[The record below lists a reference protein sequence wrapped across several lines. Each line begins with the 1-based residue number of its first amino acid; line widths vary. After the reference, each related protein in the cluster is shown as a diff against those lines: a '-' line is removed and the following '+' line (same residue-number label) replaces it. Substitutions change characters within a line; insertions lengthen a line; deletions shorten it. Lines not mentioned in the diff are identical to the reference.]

1 MSTAVNINRGSE
13 WRKWDLHVHTPYSHT
28 SEYPGD
34 TDDKKWG
41 NFFQALENLPKEI
54 KVIGVNDYLF
64 LDGYRKVI
72 EHKNK
77 GNLKNI
83 DLILPVIEFRLKEL
97 VGHESLKKINYHI
110 IFADESLL
118 GIEVIEAQFLSCFR
132 SACNLDP
139 NNPKGVTF
147 GGVVTRD
154 SIAEFGK
161 KIYDSTPESSR
172 TSDNYFEIG
181 FNSLSYSLDK
191 LRECLGE
198 IKTPN
203 TYLKNK
209 YLKAIGKAEWEDFRW
224 TGSVGEKKDLIDCA
238 NFVFSASPNSDQAIK
253 NIDALKKEV
262 VNSRLLHCSDAHT
275 TKHSINDSGKLEFE
289 FNNTS
294 PKDLGHCF
302 TWIKGDLC
310 FETLRQASVDY
321 DSRILIQDRNPADNK
336 NSSASLFIDN
346 IEYLVN
352 GTKKTLYLN
361 KDINSVIGK
370 RGAGKSVLLKHI
382 AFECGAQ
389 DVKEISKLQD
399 FKVFW
404 CDNSNENKFVEY
416 IPQNYLSAITYEDGE
431 KYDERDQKLREL
443 LFNNELFKNADLN
456 ITEIVNSIELK
467 IATNIKEILKLDKQ
481 ILDTTNQLKP
491 LGKVE
496 DKENAI
502 KLKQKEIEKLGKV
515 DITDDEIT
523 NQSKYVSKIQQLI
536 KDIELAK
543 QDTKIIATIN
553 NGSAANFIRID
564 DEIFSGLSQTT
575 YQLIKDHINSTSSK
589 DVKGF
594 LSKTLNNLQELTSKN
609 EKDKTDAEALLKP
622 IDEKLQKNKTIEQI
636 LKEINKLNTEKSD
649 ISKLVLFNE
658 EIIKVKELSVNN
670 VVKVYLSFK
679 EKIDGIIE
687 TLKDEFKTFTFITF
701 DFQVGYKGEAYKNNF
716 FDNYIDARSG
726 YEFKAFEERDFTEQ
740 ELQKILKD
748 ILSRDA
754 KIKPSVDVES
764 TVTALLKCR
773 YDIDFTKSVKY
784 KVDETNFVDFEKMT
798 GGQKAMALLDLI
810 FNLSKSNFPIIID
823 QPENDIDVSG
833 ISNDLKKLVLQ
844 QKIRRQVIIATHS
857 PNLLLL
863 VDSENVIVA
872 KNEDNQIIYDNGGI
886 ENVTIQDN
894 IIEILEGGK
903 TALEKRM
910 NKLLNSAN

>member
-1 MSTAVNINRGSE
+1 MSTVTNITRGSE
-13 WRKWDLHVHTPYSHT
+13 WQKWDLHVHTPYSHT
-28 SEYPGD
+28 SKYPGD
-34 TDDKKWG
+34 TDEIKWV
-41 NFFQALENLPKEI
+41 NFFQALESLPKEI

-64 LDGYRKVI
+64 LDGYKKVL
-72 EHKNK
+72 EYKNK

-118 GIEVIEAQFLSCFR
+118 GVEVIEAQFLSCFR

-139 NNPKGVTF
+139 HNPNGVTF

-154 SIAEFGK
+154 SITEFGK
-161 KIYDSTPESSR
+161 DIYDSTPVASR
-172 TSDNYFEIG
+172 TSDNFFEIG

-224 TGSVGEKKDLIDCA
+224 TGSVGEKKDLIDCV
-238 NFVFSASPNSDQAIK
+238 NFAFSASPNSEQAVK
-253 NIDALKKEV
+253 NIGALKTEA
-262 VNSRLLHCSDAHT
+262 VNSRLLHCSDSHT
-275 TKHSINDSGKLEFE
+275 AKHSTNDSGKLEFE

-321 DSRILIQDRNPADNK
+321 DSRVLIQERNPADNK
-336 NSSASLFIDN
+336 NSSASLFIDK

-352 GTKKTLYLN
+352 ETKKTLYLN

-382 AFECGAQ
+382 AFECRAQ

-404 CDNSNENKFVEY
+404 CDDSNENKFVEY

-467 IATNIKEILKLDKQ
+467 IATNIKEILKLDRQ

-502 KLKQKEIEKLGKV
+502 KLKQKEIEKFGKV
-515 DITDDEIT
+515 DITDEDIT

-536 KDIELAK
+536 KDIDLAK
-543 QDTKIIATIN
+543 QDTKIITNIN
-553 NGSAANFIRID
+553 NNTTVNFIRID
-564 DEIFSGLSQTT
+564 DEIFSGLSQAS
-575 YQLIKDHINSTSSK
+575 YQLIKDHIKNSSLK
-589 DVKGF
+589 NIKGF
-594 LSKTLNNLQELTSKN
+594 LNKTLIKLQEATSKN
-609 EKDKTDAEALLKP
+609 EKDKTDTEALLKP

-636 LKEINKLNTEKSD
+636 LKEINKLNTEKDD

-658 EIIKVKELSVNN
+658 NSIKEKELSINN
-670 VVKVYLSFK
+670 VVKLYLSFK
-679 EKIDGIIE
+679 EKIDVIIE

-701 DFQVGYKGEAYKNNF
+701 DFQVGYKSEEYKNNF

-726 YEFKAFEERDFTEQ
+726 YEFKAFEKRDFTEQ
-740 ELQKILKD
+740 ELQKVLKG

-754 KIKPSVDVES
+754 KIKPSADVEN
-764 TVTALLKCR
+764 TITALLKCR

-784 KVDETNFVDFEKMT
+784 KVDENNFIDFEMMT

-833 ISNDLKKLVLQ
+833 ISNDLKKLILQ
-844 QKIRRQVIIATHS
+844 QKTRRQVIIATHS

-872 KNEDNQIIYDNGGI
+872 KNEDNQIIYENGGI
-886 ENVTIQDN
+886 ENATIQDN